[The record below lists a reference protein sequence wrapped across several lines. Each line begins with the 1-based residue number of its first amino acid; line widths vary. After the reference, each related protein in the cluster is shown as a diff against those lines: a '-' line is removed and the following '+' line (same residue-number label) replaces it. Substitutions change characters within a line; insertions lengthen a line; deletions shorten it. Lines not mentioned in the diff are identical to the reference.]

1 MGLFDFA
8 KDVGRQ
14 LFDTDAEA
22 ADTIKEHLEIRTSG
36 ISNIEVEYDDGVA
49 TICGDCINQ
58 ATKDHA
64 VLMVGNIKGVEKVI
78 ADDLRVSPSPA
89 KAPVKES
96 AEVPAAEP
104 AAKAAGE
111 DAPEEEYDFYEIV
124 SGDTLG
130 KIAERYYGKAS
141 EYMRIFEANREI
153 IEDPDR
159 IYPGQKIRIPK
170 SS

>member
-22 ADTIKEHLEIRTSG
+22 ADNIKEHLEIRTSG

-58 ATKDHA
+58 ATKDNA

-78 ADDLRVSPSPA
+78 ADDLRVPPPA
-89 KAPVKES
+89 KE
-96 AEVPAAEP
+96 EE
-104 AAKAAGE
+104 
-111 DAPEEEYDFYEIV
+111 PEEQSEIYEIV

-130 KIAERYYGKAS
+130 KIAERYYGKPS

-159 IYPGQKIRIPK
+159 IYPGQKIRIPLD
-170 SS
+170 